1 DERAVGPVQ
10 LLVGAHH
17 HGFLDPALLDGGIR
31 QGVLHRDDDD
41 VPDARVLAARPTEN
55 LDALHELGA
64 AVVRDVQERFHLY
77 HGYFAFSTISTR
89 RQRFSLLSGRDSTT
103 RTVSPIPHS
112 FFSSCALIF
121 FVRVRYFLYS
131 RCSLRWWISTTIV
144 FCILLL
150 TTRPWRTF
158 LTGTVFRAFPA
169 GAVPRAFSVFLLTSS
184 TCRSPSAS

>member
-1 DERAVGPVQ
+1 
-10 LLVGAHH
+10 
-17 HGFLDPALLDGGIR
+17 ALLDGGVR
-31 QGVLHRDDDD
+31 QGVLHGDDDD
-41 VPDARVLAARPTEN
+41 VPDARVLAARPPED
-55 LDALHELGA
+55 LDALHELRA

-77 HGYFAFSTISTR
+77 HGFLAYFAFSTISTS
-89 RQRFSLLSGRDSTT
+89 RQRFSLLRGRVSTT

-112 FFSSCALIF
+112 FFSSCALILL
-121 FVRVRYFLYS
+121 VRVRYFLYS
-131 RCSLRWWISTTIV
+131 RWSLRWWISTTIV